1 MQYYTVLDAFA
12 TARSSGGIA
21 VLDIGFVH
29 PIKTY
34 KAALLELLSRSM
46 QRMGSHKWSESKFTI
61 YYRRLDK
68 KPEVISSY
76 EQAVEAVFNAK
87 EDSVTGENEICRIE
101 IETPDDLFV
110 WAIRKFEV

>member
-21 VLDIGFVH
+21 VLNIGDVQ

-34 KAALLELLSRSM
+34 RVALLELLGRAM
-46 QRMGSHKWSESKFTI
+46 QRMGSYKWSESKFTI
-61 YYRRLDK
+61 HYMSLDK
-68 KPEVISSY
+68 EPEVISSY

-87 EDSVTGENEICRIE
+87 EDSVTGASEICRME
-101 IETPDDLFV
+101 IETSDARFG
-110 WAIRKFEV
+110 WAIRKFDV

>member
-1 MQYYTVLDAFA
+1 MQYYAVLDAFA

-21 VLDIGFVH
+21 VLNIGFVQ

-34 KAALLELLSRSM
+34 KAALLELLGSAM
-46 QRMGSHKWSESKFTI
+46 QRMGSYKWSETKFTI
-61 YYRRLDK
+61 HYMAMDK

-87 EDSVTGENEICRIE
+87 EDSVTGASEICRME
-101 IETPDDLFV
+101 IETSDDRFV

>member
-1 MQYYTVLDAFA
+1 MQYYAVLDAFA

-21 VLDIGFVH
+21 VLDIGFVQ

-34 KAALLELLSRSM
+34 KAALLELLGRAM
-46 QRMGSHKWSESKFTI
+46 QRMGSYKWSESKFTI
-61 YYRRLDK
+61 HYRRLDK

-87 EDSVTGENEICRIE
+87 EDSVTGASEICRME
-101 IETPDDLFV
+101 IETSDDRFV
-110 WAIRKFEV
+110 WVIRKFEV